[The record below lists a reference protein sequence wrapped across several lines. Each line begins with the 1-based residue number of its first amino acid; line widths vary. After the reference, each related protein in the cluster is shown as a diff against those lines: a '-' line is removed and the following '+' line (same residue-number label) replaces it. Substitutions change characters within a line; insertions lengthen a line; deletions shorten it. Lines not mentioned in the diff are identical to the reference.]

1 MICREHFEADCEVS
15 EVLLHDEVFANL
27 LEYFWAEWAGQADPR
42 KIGEIFSLSDFLY
55 GTSLVSV

>member
-1 MICREHFEADCEVS
+1 MICLEHFEADCEVS

-42 KIGEIFSLSDFLY
+42 KIGEIFSVCDFLY
-55 GTSLVSV
+55 